1 MLEVVDEW
9 LGDKDLVRF
18 IDRLFTYKT
27 PHHYIEYAD
36 SNYAPSSIFGRDE
49 LQETDAQIF
58 YSYDFDPNNP
68 LIKFLVIKAM
78 ETVEDLTGRKQLDCL
93 RVHLAIQHPNQDV
106 EWHSDGSDI
115 TAVYTASSPGG
126 GDFTFET
133 SNGLKHIPFVNNKLI
148 VFDGKQR
155 HMALAPQGTKR
166 PRILLVIKLGNF

>member
-1 MLEVVDEW
+1 MLEVIDNW
-9 LGDKDLVRF
+9 LGDADLVRF
-18 IDRLFTYKT
+18 IERLFTYKT

-36 SNYAPSSIFGRDE
+36 STYAPPSIFGRNDN
-49 LQETDAQIF
+49 QETDAQIF

-78 ETVEDLTGRKQLDCL
+78 ETVEDLTGREKLDCL

-115 TAVYTASSPGG
+115 TTVYTAACPGG

-133 SNGLKHIPFVNNKLI
+133 EDGLRHIPFENNKLI

-155 HMALAPQGTKR
+155 HMALAPANTKR
-166 PRILLVIKLGNF
+166 PRILLVIKLGDY

>member
-1 MLEVVDEW
+1 MLEVVDDW
-9 LGDKDLVRF
+9 LGDKDLVRY

-36 SNYAPSSIFGRDE
+36 NRFAPKTIFGRNDDQE
-49 LQETDAQIF
+49 LEAQIF
-58 YSYDFDPNNP
+58 YSHDFNPNDP

-78 ETVEDLTGRKQLDCL
+78 ETVEDMTGRKELNCL
-93 RVHLAIQHPNQDV
+93 RVHLAIQHPGQDV
-106 EWHSDGSDI
+106 EWHADGSDI

-133 SNGLKHIPFVNNKLI
+133 ENGLRDIPFVNNKLI

-155 HMALAPQGTKR
+155 HMALAPQNTKR
-166 PRILLVIKLGNF
+166 PRILLVIKLGDF

>member
-36 SNYAPSSIFGRDE
+36 SRYAPKSIFGRHDE
-49 LQETDAQIF
+49 QEIDAQIF

-78 ETVEDLTGRKQLDCL
+78 ETAEDLTGRKELNCL
-93 RVHLAIQHPNQDV
+93 RVHLAIQHPGQDV

-115 TAVYTASSPGG
+115 TAVYTAACPGG
-126 GDFTFET
+126 GDFVFET
-133 SNGLKHIPFVNNKLI
+133 EHGLRNVEFTNNKLI
-148 VFDGKQR
+148 LFDGSQR
-155 HMALAPQGTKR
+155 HMALAPANTKR
-166 PRILLVIKLGNF
+166 PRILLVIKLGDY

>member
-1 MLEVVDEW
+1 MLEVIDNW
-9 LGDKDLVRF
+9 LGDPDLVRF

-36 SNYAPSSIFGRDE
+36 SNYAPASIFGRNDQ
-49 LQETDAQIF
+49 QETDAQIF

-78 ETVEDLTGRKQLDCL
+78 ETVEDLTGRQKLNCL
-93 RVHLAIQHPNQDV
+93 RVHLAIQHPTQDV

-115 TAVYTASSPGG
+115 TCVYSAACPGG

-133 SNGLKHIPFVNNKLI
+133 AQGLRHEPFENNRLF
-148 VFDGKQR
+148 VFDGAQR
-155 HMALAPQGTKR
+155 HMALAPTGTKR
-166 PRILLVIKLGNF
+166 PRILLVMKLGDF

>member
-1 MLEVVDEW
+1 MLEVVDKW
-9 LGDKDLVRF
+9 LGDEDLVRYLE
-18 IDRLFTYKT
+18 RLFTYKT

-36 SNYAPSSIFGRDE
+36 NRYAPKTIFGRSDD
-49 LQETDAQIF
+49 QDTGAQIF

-78 ETVEDLTGRKQLDCL
+78 ETVEGMTGRKDLNCL

-115 TAVYTASSPGG
+115 TAVYTAASPGG

-133 SNGLKHIPFVNNKLI
+133 EKGLEHIPFVNNKLI

-155 HMALAPQGTKR
+155 HMALAPKASR
-166 PRILLVIKLGNF
+166 PRILLVIKLGDY